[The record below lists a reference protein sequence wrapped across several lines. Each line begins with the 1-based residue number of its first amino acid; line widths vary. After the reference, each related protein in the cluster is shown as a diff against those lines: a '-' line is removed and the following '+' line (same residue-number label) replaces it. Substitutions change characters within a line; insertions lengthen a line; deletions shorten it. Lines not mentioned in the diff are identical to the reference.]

1 MLGRIATPILVVLIG
16 ATPALAQSTSW
27 VVPEP
32 SGLALLGIGLAGVA
46 AGRILSRKPPQN

>member
-1 MLGRIATPILVVLIG
+1 MLGRFLTPILVVVSG
-16 ATPALAQSTSW
+16 AMPALAQSTSS

-46 AGRILSRKPPQN
+46 AGRILSRKPPQD

>member
-1 MLGRIATPILVVLIG
+1 MLGRFLTPILIVVSG
-16 ATPALAQSTSW
+16 AMPALAQSTSS

-46 AGRILSRKPPQN
+46 AGRILSRKPPQD